1 MQTPSIVKDV
11 GVYQMKGRRDTME
24 DIVVV
29 SENFDIFPDHRPC
42 LFVAVYDGH
51 SGKDTAEYLAKNL
64 HTSLKKSIREAVE
77 NCGEIITTT
86 DAFVNAFVSV
96 DKTLKKM
103 WESKGSSLSNDS
115 GSTANICLIT
125 ADAYV
130 CANVGDCRCVLQREN
145 STLDLSVDHKADLH
159 SEQDR
164 IVSAGG
170 YVFGHRVCGVLAI
183 TRAFG
188 DFFLKRK
195 ENVLFEKQPVV
206 AIPDVTIT
214 NRLSTDRFLIVAS
227 DGLWD
232 KVTSEQAVKCV
243 QNHKDES
250 EMCNF
255 DGIYNAKGPAMTLGN
270 LAFRMGSGDNISC
283 IVVYL

>member
-1 MQTPSIVKDV
+1 MQTPSLVKDV
-11 GVYQMKGRRDTME
+11 GAYEMKGRRNTME
-24 DIVVV
+24 DITVV

-51 SGKDTAEYLAKNL
+51 SGKGVAEYLSKNL
-64 HTSLKKSIREAVE
+64 HVVLKESISSAVE
-77 NCGEIITTT
+77 NHSELVTTT
-86 DAFVNAFVSV
+86 DAFVNCFVSV
-96 DKTLKKM
+96 DKELKRL
-103 WESKGSSLSNDS
+103 WEAKGSPLSDDP

-125 ADAYV
+125 ADTYV
-130 CANVGDCRCVLQREN
+130 CANVGDCRCILQREN
-145 STLDLSVDHKADLH
+145 TIEDLSVDHKADLH

-170 YVFGHRVCGVLAI
+170 YVFNSRVCGCLAI

-195 ENVLFEKQPVV
+195 NVLFEKQPVV
-206 AIPDVTIT
+206 AIPDVTIAK
-214 NRLSTDRFLIVAS
+214 RLPTDLFLILAS

-232 KVTSEQAVKCV
+232 KLTSEQAAKCV
-243 QNHKDES
+243 QDCTA
-250 EMCNF
+250 CNF
-255 DGIYNAKGPAMTLGN
+255 DGKITVKTVAMNLGLQALQKG
-270 LAFRMGSGDNISC
+270 SSDNISC